1 MKFKIIMFCVTLT
14 LFSCKQWNVPNELI
28 GEWKSTPS
36 EITVRIKDENGN
48 YKFIKDSANLSIQ
61 IYQNNKV
68 NGKIGNAIFDN
79 AQIVKNAG
87 LPPSV
92 TGIAYIIKDIEINKI
107 FKNDPLDKKSIELWL
122 SPLKGNTLE
131 VELRYTSNFS
141 HFPMSGFTLTK
152 NK

>member
-1 MKFKIIMFCVTLT
+1 MFCITLT

>member
-1 MKFKIIMFCVTLT
+1 MKLKIIMFCITLT